1 MAAILLSAPAL
12 EPVSVAEAKAYLR
25 VDHDD
30 DDAVIAALIA
40 AARGHVEALTRRGLI
55 AQTWRFVRDSWP
67 PDGRM
72 RLRSGPLRSLIAAR
86 VFDAGGTASSIDIA
100 SFVLDKANDTIA
112 APAWALP
119 PPGRAIAGI
128 ELDVQLGYGMAA
140 GDVPDALRHAIRM
153 LTAHWYDNRGQ
164 VAIGQAVPVLPPS
177 VNAII
182 GSFRVL
188 SL

>member
-12 EPVSVAEAKAYLR
+12 EPVSVAEAKSYIR

-30 DDAVIAALIA
+30 DDAVIASLIA
-40 AARGHVEALTRRGLI
+40 AARGHVEALTRRALI

-67 PDGRM
+67 SDGRM
-72 RLRSGPLRSLIAAR
+72 VLRTGPLRALIAAR
-86 VFDAGGTASSIDIA
+86 VFDAQGNSSDIDT
-100 SFVLDKANDTIA
+100 SHFVLDKANGTIA
-112 APAWALP
+112 SPVWALP
-119 PPGRAIAGI
+119 QPGRAVAGI
-128 ELDVQLGYGMAA
+128 ELDVQLGYGTAA
-140 GDVPDALRHAIRM
+140 SDVPDTLRHAIRM

-164 VAIGQAVPVLPPS
+164 VAIGQAVPIMPPAA
-177 VNAII
+177 NAII